1 MRSGPKLLPTVR
13 QAAPGTLPAMP
24 EPPAFPPTI
33 RTDADRRAF
42 EAGRRAGLAVAA
54 ILRQR
59 AALSERVETSG
70 DEPGEQ
76 A

>member
-1 MRSGPKLLPTVR
+1 
-13 QAAPGTLPAMP
+13 MP
-24 EPPAFPPTI
+24 ESPAYPPTI

-59 AALSERVETSG
+59 AAPSERVETPG

>member
-1 MRSGPKLLPTVR
+1 MPRS
-13 QAAPGTLPAMP
+13 PAV
-24 EPPAFPPTI
+24 PPTI

-54 ILRQR
+54 IVRPR
-59 AALSERVETSG
+59 TAVPERIEAPD
-70 DEPGEQ
+70 DEPGDD